1 MLRSSVPVGR
11 YLGVDVR
18 VHLLFPIL
26 LFFAICYSIVFNGG
40 AVRGIG
46 LWCALCF
53 AVLVREIARTIAA
66 AYAGFRVRALF
77 LLPVGGVMAFSPRS
91 NAKNARQDTRLISL
105 VGPFANF
112 ATGLLL
118 MGVSY
123 ALDPHVSL
131 LAQPWIGTAHI
142 LRSTIWMQ
150 ILLGGM
156 SLLPASAMP
165 ASRLLRLKA
174 TQNAPNSL
182 AEVAKRANAFTFGT
196 GVAIAMIVAGMI
208 LLHDWGLWLI
218 IGGGFMLLSA
228 RLSSHAT
235 VSSPEAEAIL
245 VRDVMLTEYT
255 LLSTTDRLRD
265 ALERTTHSLQDI
277 FPVVR
282 GDRLVG
288 SIARQTLS
296 DRLLAEGDVYLQG
309 VMTRSLQTAGPTEK
323 LVDALRRSAQLG
335 ASEFIPVVEDG
346 AMLGIL
352 TPQSLGRA
360 MQQIQLTR
368 PEPEPRKERR
378 DG

>member
-18 VHLLFPIL
+18 VHLLFPVL
-26 LFFAICYSIVFNGG
+26 LFFAICYSIAFNGG
-40 AVRGIG
+40 PIRGIG
-46 LWCALCF
+46 LWCALCL
-53 AVLVREIARTIAA
+53 AVVVRELARTIAA

-77 LLPVGGVMAFSPRS
+77 LLPVGGVMAFSPRTGS
-91 NAKNARQDTRLISL
+91 RNAAMNTRLISTA
-105 VGPFANF
+105 GPFANF
-112 ATGLLL
+112 AAGLLL
-118 MGVSY
+118 LGVSY
-123 ALDPHVSL
+123 ALDPHVAL

-156 SLLPASAMP
+156 SLLPASTMP
-165 ASRLLRLKA
+165 ASRLLRLKDS
-174 TQNAPNSL
+174 QSAPNSL
-182 AEVAKRANAFTFGT
+182 AGVARRANAFTFGT
-196 GVAIAMIVAGMI
+196 GIALAMIVAGII
-208 LLHDWGLWLI
+208 LRHDVGLWLI

-228 RLSSHAT
+228 RLGSHAT
-235 VSSPEAEAIL
+235 VASPEAEAIL

-255 LLSTTDRLRD
+255 LLSTTDTLRD
-265 ALERTTHSLQDI
+265 ALERTTHSLQDV

-288 SIARQTLS
+288 SIARQTLC
-296 DRLLAEGDVYLQG
+296 DRLLAEGDIYLQG

-360 MQQIQLTR
+360 VQQIQLTR
-368 PEPEPRKERR
+368 PEPDPHRERP
-378 DG
+378 